1 MPLRQPLTAVVAVAA
16 VVGVGLGTAAKA
28 LGEHPGSEASPAA
41 TSPSVEPP
49 LAAPPAASVRSDD
62 EHVEPRSGP
71 AVANPFDELP
81 ASRPAIVRPVVPLR
95 HGMLRIPGGTLMMGS
110 ASPKA
115 PANERPQQQVS
126 VGPYW
131 IDRTEVTVGAYS
143 ACVSAG
149 ACRRPARSSSVC
161 TYDGGAP
168 EWPVS
173 CVHWAEA
180 EAYCHFMNKRL
191 PTEREWEFAA
201 RGPTQA
207 VYPWGSG
214 KSCAEA
220 LTLVSELSSRSCA
233 PRVSRV
239 GAHPLGASL
248 YGVQDLSGNVE
259 EWTADWYAE
268 ALGTPPRAGSAHV
281 LRGGGWMS
289 APSMSRT
296 TARSWG
302 SALEAG
308 PNVGFRC
315 AKDDTSEP

>member
-1 MPLRQPLTAVVAVAA
+1 MPFRQPLTAVVAVAA
-16 VVGVGLGTAAKA
+16 VVGVGLGTAARA
-28 LGEHPGSEASPAA
+28 HGEHAGSEPLGAPAVSA
-41 TSPSVEPP
+41 VESPSAVPSATP
-49 LAAPPAASVRSDD
+49 TRSDD
-62 EHVEPRSGP
+62 EHVEPRYGP
-71 AVANPFDELP
+71 AVPNPFDEP
-81 ASRPAIVRPVVPLR
+81 APSRPVVVRPAVPLR
-95 HGMLRIPGGTLMMGS
+95 HGMLRIPGGTFMMGS
-110 ASPKA
+110 SSSKA
-115 PANERPQQQVS
+115 PANEHPQQLVT

-149 ACRRPARSSSVC
+149 ACRRPTRTSSAC
-161 TYDGGAP
+161 TYDGGDP
-168 EWPVS
+168 DWPVS
-173 CVHWAEA
+173 CVHFAEA
-180 EAYCHFMNKRL
+180 EAYCHFMDKRL

-201 RGPTQA
+201 RGPSQT

-214 KSCAEA
+214 RSCAEA
-220 LTLVSELSSRSCA
+220 LTLISELSSKSCA
-233 PRVSRV
+233 PRVARV
-239 GAHPLGASL
+239 GTHPLGASI

-268 ALGTPPRAGSAHV
+268 SLGAPPRAGSAHV

-289 APSMSRT
+289 PPSMSRT

-315 AKDDTSEP
+315 VKDDTSPP